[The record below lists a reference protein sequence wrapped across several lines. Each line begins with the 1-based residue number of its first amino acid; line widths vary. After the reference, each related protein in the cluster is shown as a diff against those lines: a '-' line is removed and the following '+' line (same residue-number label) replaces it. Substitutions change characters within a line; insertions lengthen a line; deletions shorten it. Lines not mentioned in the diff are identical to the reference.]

1 MEQNEEKVVQ
11 VHIENYTGEK
21 PIECIVR
28 KGEAKKEVDPLP
40 MLPPVKC
47 DIIGTLQSPADF
59 LEKRADTLDCKK
71 MYAVVDK
78 ENLSIALVV
87 NEDDAYTRRV
97 IKGKAELSED
107 FVNFRINDSA
117 GWEPAKLGQFIR
129 MHRYLMDDKDK
140 ANEIIAKLKN
150 FTAKVKSKLD
160 KAQERN
166 GNMVASY
173 QQEVESNLPTEF
185 RINIEAVV
193 GTGKSLLNVEIDHYV
208 QGTECYLQLFSPDAN
223 ETVIQY
229 TDSLISSE
237 VARLRNAVPGLVI
250 IEGSL
255 DDNKLK

>member
-1 MEQNEEKVVQ
+1 
-11 VHIENYTGEK
+11 
-21 PIECIVR
+21 
-28 KGEAKKEVDPLP
+28 
-40 MLPPVKC
+40 
-47 DIIGTLQSPADF
+47 
-59 LEKRADTLDCKK
+59 

-107 FVNFRINDSA
+107 FVNFRINDSD

-237 VARLRNAVPGLVI
+237 VARLRNAVPELVI